1 MNKMVQTNITKQVAR
16 LAALLVLLLI
26 GIPAM
31 AQDVHIGPDNGN
43 LIHGIAGG
51 QSTDSGLSKGLYA
64 MWRHEQL
71 ALCMTTSDLANLTS
85 GGELA
90 DPCDAI
96 GVYDGHLIIAAG
108 QTQTFVVVSLP
119 KGYRITGYRL
129 VLIPNLLN
137 KNVEGPDAASNRD
150 FYLYHSTGN
159 TNGSPNGNKGTM
171 AFYETPAWSSGSP
184 YGENTHD
191 LDLDCPDAIATAS
204 AISGSDTLKVMDPT
218 KDADKEFVLERESQ
232 SPDDM
237 GNQLHFFFA
246 RTCSQYG
253 VTIKSFMIYFTAEGT
268 FDAEVTPA
276 ASGTATDYVTSP
288 FTTSKVDI
296 GSVSLRTL
304 TNNGRQYQLY
314 AYDYTGVQD
323 LRAYTHLYQ
332 DNAYTD

>member
-1 MNKMVQTNITKQVAR
+1 MWFRAATATPQNRFYKRKKNNAFMNKMVQTNITKQVAR

-137 KNVEGPDAASNRD
+137 KNVEGPDAASKIN
-150 FYLYHSTGN
+150 
-159 TNGSPNGNKGTM
+159 
-171 AFYETPAWSSGSP
+171 
-184 YGENTHD
+184 
-191 LDLDCPDAIATAS
+191 
-204 AISGSDTLKVMDPT
+204 
-218 KDADKEFVLERESQ
+218 
-232 SPDDM
+232 
-237 GNQLHFFFA
+237 
-246 RTCSQYG
+246 
-253 VTIKSFMIYFTAEGT
+253 
-268 FDAEVTPA
+268 
-276 ASGTATDYVTSP
+276 
-288 FTTSKVDI
+288 
-296 GSVSLRTL
+296 SV
-304 TNNGRQYQLY
+304 YKKI
-314 AYDYTGVQD
+314 VVFC
-323 LRAYTHLYQ
+323 
-332 DNAYTD
+332 